1 MNLARMAAT
10 VLALAAAPAL
20 ASAQPAPPAQPAQ
33 PAPPAPSQPEPVQPG
48 PAETLLHLSATASVQ
63 TAPDQLVAELVAHDT
78 ASSAADAQRRVNVLI
93 AQGLQAARQVAAVD
107 ARAIG
112 YQVYPADEHRT
123 RWVAQQTL
131 ELRGAD
137 GSALLDL
144 ANRLQQQGFVTA
156 ALDWQL
162 SSTLRRRT
170 HAEATTAALRSLQQQ
185 AASAAATLGLRVDHL
200 KDVQL
205 QPQDFRPAR
214 PMMAVAARAAA
225 PAPQATAAPEAVT
238 AQVSAEVILRP

>member
-1 MNLARMAAT
+1 MNFARMAAT

-20 ASAQPAPPAQPAQ
+20 PHAQPAPAQ
-33 PAPPAPSQPEPVQPG
+33 PAPPPSA
-48 PAETLLHLSATASVQ
+48 PAETLLHLSAAASVQ
-63 TAPDQLVAELVAHDT
+63 TAPDQLVAELVAQDT
-78 ASSAADAQRRVNVLI
+78 ASSAADAQRRVNALI
-93 AQGLQAARQVAAVD
+93 AQGLQAAHQVSAVD

-112 YQVYPADEHRT
+112 YQVYPADEHRA

-162 SSTLRRRT
+162 SPALRRRT
-170 HAEATTAALRSLQQQ
+170 HAEATTAALRSLQEQ

-214 PMMAVAARAAA
+214 PMMAVAARSAA
-225 PAPQATAAPEAVT
+225 PAPQATAAPEDVT